1 MRTYEKDGHE
11 SGIII
16 LGLIYH
22 SIAKGGVHMLDSFL
36 AFHLNAISNFIYM
49 ISSNLWFLLLLFGVL
64 GTIILLLK
72 EEVDTSIREEQNII

>member
-1 MRTYEKDGHE
+1 MRTYEKAGHE

-36 AFHLNAISNFIYM
+36 AFHLSNFIYM